1 MVPPY
6 AAVMAAPFFVLW
18 VVWVRRLCARE
29 QSSRARDEE
38 SHTIQ
43 HIYVVGIHRRD
54 PVCRENGTFLE
65 FSLCLSRACL
75 GKMIVFIYKWL
86 KNAVFRSA
94 YGKGRKDNRLIAAAS
109 GVYSMW
115 DAVNAHLG

>member
-54 PVCRENGTFLE
+54 P
-65 FSLCLSRACL
+65 
-75 GKMIVFIYKWL
+75 GKQTALFAPFIYKMHYFT
-86 KNAVFRSA
+86 KTGSGRS
-94 YGKGRKDNRLIAAAS
+94 
-109 GVYSMW
+109 
-115 DAVNAHLG
+115 